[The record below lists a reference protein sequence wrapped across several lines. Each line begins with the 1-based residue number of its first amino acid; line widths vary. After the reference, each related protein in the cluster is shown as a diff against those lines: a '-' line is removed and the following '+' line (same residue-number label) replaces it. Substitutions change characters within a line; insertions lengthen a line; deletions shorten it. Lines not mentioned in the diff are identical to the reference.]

1 VAGRA
6 PLALGRA
13 PLTGSWL
20 VRLSRRWALLIVLA
34 VTAVVLPEPT
44 PGTGITLV
52 RVGSASGVDSD
63 RIVWVLA
70 LGSDAR
76 LGEPPLRS
84 RADAIQLLAL
94 DLRDG
99 HGAVI
104 GIPRDSWVAIPGHG
118 AGRVNS
124 ALELGGP
131 RLMAGT
137 VAGMTGVSPDYVV
150 TTTFVG
156 FKRMVGRIGGVTVHS
171 RSAFT
176 DDAMV
181 GSITRGRNRVGPHEA
196 LFFSRARHYLP
207 QGDFDRSANQ
217 QELLRG
223 ILRQVRARA
232 EEPGFMERTAF
243 VALRNLETDLPP
255 AELYRLAHAAVNV
268 RPERLGGCV
277 LDGSYGTVNGASI
290 VFADL
295 DQARRLAADARRDAD
310 FDGGC

>member
-1 VAGRA
+1 MTPRWVA
-6 PLALGRA
+6 
-13 PLTGSWL
+13 
-20 VRLSRRWALLIVLA
+20 RLSRRWALLLVLA
-34 VTAVVLPEPT
+34 VTAVVLPDPT
-44 PGTGITLV
+44 PGTAITLV

-63 RIVWVLA
+63 GIVWVLA

-76 LGEPPLRS
+76 VGEPPLRS
-84 RADAIQLLAL
+84 RADAIQLIGL

-104 GIPRDSWVAIPGHG
+104 GIPRDSWVSIPGHG

-131 RLMAGT
+131 SLMAST
-137 VAGMTGVSPDYVV
+137 VAGMTGVVPDYVV
-150 TTTFVG
+150 TTTFIG
-156 FKRMVGRIGGVTVHS
+156 FKRMVRRIGGLTVHS

-176 DDAMV
+176 DDVMT
-181 GSITRGRNRVGPHEA
+181 GSITRGRNRLGPGEA
-196 LFFSRARHYLP
+196 LFFGRARHYLP
-207 QGDFDRSANQ
+207 RGDFDRSANQ

-232 EEPGFMERTAF
+232 EQPGFMERTVF
-243 VALRNLETDLPP
+243 TALRNLETDLPP
-255 AELYRLAHAAVNV
+255 AELYRLAHAAVSI
-268 RPERLGGCV
+268 RPGRLQGCV
-277 LDGSYGTVNGASI
+277 LDGSYGTVDGASI

-310 FDGGC
+310 FDGRC